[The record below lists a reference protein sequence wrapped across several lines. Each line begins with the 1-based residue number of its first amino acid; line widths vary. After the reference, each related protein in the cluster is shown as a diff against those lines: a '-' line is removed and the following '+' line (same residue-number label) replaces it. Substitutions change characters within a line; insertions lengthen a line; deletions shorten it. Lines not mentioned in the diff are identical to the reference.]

1 MSNFV
6 LTNKYRVMNDTWCNA
21 YNNMPDNDNSMEAL
35 LYDQGYGIAI
45 DTYLYY
51 QVMGCDIIFP

>member
-1 MSNFV
+1 
-6 LTNKYRVMNDTWCNA
+6 MNDTWCNA